1 MQRSQEHCK
10 SSQSH
15 FPLGAHAPASP
26 ALLLVVLCNSAASL
40 QLVVLCNLCDILIDH
55 LRAMRIQSKIIDLVS
70 SHGTGYAD
78 ETGRGAVEVSADN
91 TVRSRVPRRAGGI
104 P

>member
-1 MQRSQEHCK
+1 M
-10 SSQSH
+10 
-15 FPLGAHAPASP
+15 
-26 ALLLVVLCNSAASL
+26 LLVVLCNSAASL

-55 LRAMRIQSKIIDLVS
+55 LRAMRIQSKIIDLVCS
-70 SHGTGYAD
+70 RGTGYAD